1 MSDASRSR
9 PPRAAGRAALL
20 VASAL
25 AAAACGG
32 APIEWSDAADPLP
45 PPHAPDA
52 RLALGADVPA
62 LVVPPA
68 PPAAWAPP
76 ALCGEARYA
85 RRTADEWYAV
95 GWLERADA
103 TALLAASRSDDG
115 GRSWGAPVPVDSLDR
130 GRTGCRRPA
139 PAIAA
144 DSASGYVHVA
154 YFLEA
159 PEGAGVF
166 FSHSMERG
174 AVFHEPVAISYGT
187 RPSAVSVAA
196 WRDTVAVAYEDPNGE
211 RPRVAIALSRT
222 MGHIFE
228 DRMFVT
234 GTTLAATRPR
244 VAVGAG
250 RLAVAWREGDTTAAT
265 PLVRVRTARWR

>member
-1 MSDASRSR
+1 M
-9 PPRAAGRAALL
+9 PRARLL
-20 VASAL
+20 RPLHSLLPL
-25 AAAACGG
+25 AAPLLLAACGG
-32 APIEWSDAADPLP
+32 APVEWAGAGDTLP
-45 PPHAPDA
+45 ASPTPDA
-52 RLALGADVPA
+52 TLDLGAGPPS
-62 LVVPPA
+62 LVAPPV
-68 PPAAWAPP
+68 PPAAWSPP
-76 ALCGEARYA
+76 ALCGTPRYA
-85 RRTADEWYAV
+85 AATAAEWYAV
-95 GWLERADA
+95 GWLRRPDE

-115 GRSWGAPVPVDSLDR
+115 GRTWGRTVPIDSLDR
-130 GRTGCRRPA
+130 GRTGCARPA

-174 AVFHEPVAISYGT
+174 DVFHEPVPISYGT

-211 RPRVAIALSRT
+211 RPRVGLALSRT

-244 VAVGAG
+244 VAVAAG
-250 RLAVAWREGDTTAAT
+250 RLAVAWREGDTTTAA
-265 PLVRVRTARWR
+265 PALRVRLARWR